1 MKTLDTIDDRLY
13 ALIQFANKRAG
24 YEKIKYNPEMTI
36 QSDLQLIS
44 LLKEAFFDDP
54 EILKE
59 LEKIKYLLERMEQKT
74 IKNYE
79 RLKQEDEYLKN

>member
-1 MKTLDTIDDRLY
+1 
-13 ALIQFANKRAG
+13 
-24 YEKIKYNPEMTI
+24 MTS
-36 QSDLQLIS
+36 QVLLQQIN
-44 LLKEAFFDDP
+44 LLREEFLDDP

>member
-1 MKTLDTIDDRLY
+1 MKTLDTIDDRVY

-24 YEKIKYNPEMTI
+24 YEKIKYNPEMTS
-36 QSDLQLIS
+36 QVLLQQIN
-44 LLKEAFFDDP
+44 LLREEFLDDP

>member
-1 MKTLDTIDDRLY
+1 MKTLDTIDDRVY
-13 ALIQFANKRAG
+13 TLIQFANKRAG
-24 YEKIKYNPEMTI
+24 YEKIKYNPEMTS
-36 QSDLQLIS
+36 QVLLQQIN

>member
-24 YEKIKYNPEMTI
+24 YEKIKYNPEITA
-36 QSDLQLIS
+36 QAQLELIS

-59 LEKIKYLLERMEQKT
+59 LERIKYLLESMEQRMIKT
-74 IKNYE
+74 YE
-79 RLKQEDEYLKN
+79 RLKQEDEYLK

>member
-1 MKTLDTIDDRLY
+1 
-13 ALIQFANKRAG
+13 
-24 YEKIKYNPEMTI
+24 MTS
-36 QSDLQLIS
+36 QVLLQQIN
-44 LLKEAFFDDP
+44 LLREAFFDDP